1 MPRLCV
7 NRFNK
12 RNIYLRYTIAF
23 ICFCAFAMF
32 PFFIYGK
39 SFLWSSD
46 GMSQHYPTL
55 LYSRSWLREVL
66 TNIFSGKRPFFPNW
80 TLNLGYGQDVI
91 GNIINF
97 RPFNFL
103 WGFMPFL
110 NTEPYLVF
118 RSVLSLYLCGIA
130 FMQFIKHKTTDHTS
144 ILLSTMMY
152 CFCGFA
158 LFFMARHTFFLE
170 MMFYLPLLLVGVER
184 IFEKKF
190 SLMFILMIFFSSLSY
205 FYFVFMVTVPTV
217 IYAFFYYFEYFDRA
231 ERSVK
236 HFICIVMRFA
246 WQYLIG
252 VLGAAVA
259 LAPTVFRVL
268 ASSRGNDVAN
278 SSVFFWDFSVY
289 ENIIKGMVDSN
300 EFGIYGHVGMS
311 GLAVFLIAY
320 TITASR
326 GDKSKRNDLWQLLI
340 YTVTMCV
347 PLLTQLFNGLGGKT
361 MRWIFVFSFWVC
373 VVVAKN
379 FTSLFKMS
387 IKAIYRAFIYTGV
400 YVMLYILLV
409 ELRDGSIGT
418 GMMWVLFYLVAIFA
432 FSYRSLVLKKEPERM
447 QKSRKRF
454 SIFLMCTLCLEIG
467 MQSYEMYSPLKSD
480 YISSYIDAG
489 RVVSGGRDNPSLAMD
504 MVEDDSLYRIDVNVA
519 GNTNKYVQNNYGIRN
534 NTYGIGSYYS
544 FSESAI
550 CNYSLELGNSQQN
563 VPFLMLGYD
572 QRTIL
577 NELAGVKY
585 YTTFESSP
593 VRVPYGYSLVDSRQ
607 RTLSDGKEVKESVY
621 RNDLAL
627 PLMYVYDS
635 IIPRSTYDK
644 LPVNYKE
651 MALIQGAVTDALLE
665 FPQQDI
671 VSFDQT
677 LYTNDQ
683 FQNLLRE
690 AAANSSD
697 IEIRDNAILVK
708 KASTS
713 VSIPLSSEASG
724 ELYFLMENVRFESVN
739 PATYDGSQ
747 KGGLL
752 ATIRKWFSEERWEPE
767 SASTISVSCPN
778 TGRSD
783 SVSLYDKTYQY
794 AFGAR
799 DLAMN
804 LCNGKVPKSITVRFS
819 RPGMYYFTNAEVV
832 VRDMEQYKKYVE
844 ERKNTPVYYINTD
857 TNVIQGHIDCDQ
869 KKIVCIAVPY
879 SKGWTATVNGQKA
892 QIYKGNG
899 MYMLVEVP
907 AGSNDVCLYFR
918 TPGFKIGLLISMATI
933 LLFTLALITVK
944 IVRRIKR
951 KKALALAAASGLEF
965 EDYDEDEYDDNDDG
979 PEDEPEDD
987 DNGKGPDKD
996 PEGDGPKDA
1005 PEGEKPE
1012 EDDSEDKDDDRAK
1025 ADRPKRGPKDT
1036 DEPKDEDPED
1046 GGAKSRKK
1054 SGKKGKNKP
1063 GTSTKHP
1070 GIRRV

>member
-1 MPRLCV
+1 MPRLCE

-23 ICFCAFAMF
+23 AFFCAFAMF

-55 LYSRSWLREVL
+55 LYSRSWLQEVL
-66 TNIFSGKRPFFPNW
+66 RNIFSGKRPFFPNW
-80 TLNLGYGQDVI
+80 SLNLGYGQDVI

-103 WGFMPFL
+103 WGFVPFL
-110 NTEPYLVF
+110 NTEPYLIF
-118 RSVLSLYLCGIA
+118 RSVVSLYLCGIA
-130 FMQFIKHKTTDHTS
+130 FMRFIKNKTTDHTS
-144 ILLSTMMY
+144 ILISTMMY
-152 CFCGFA
+152 TFCGFS

-190 SLMFILMIFFSSLSY
+190 SLLFILMVFFSSLSY

-217 IYAFFYYFEYFDRA
+217 IYAIFYYFEKFERQ
-231 ERSVK
+231 ERSVL
-236 HFICIVMRFA
+236 HFLGIILRFA

-259 LAPTVFRVL
+259 LLPTIFRVL

-278 SSVFFWDFSVY
+278 SSLFFWDFSVY
-289 ENIIKGMVDSN
+289 ENIIRGMVDSN

-320 TITASR
+320 TVTSSK
-326 GDKSKRNDLWQLLI
+326 GDKSRRNDLWQLLI
-340 YTVTMCV
+340 YTVTMCI
-347 PLLTQLFNGLGGKT
+347 PFLTQLFNGLGGKT
-361 MRWIFVFSFWVC
+361 MRWVFVFSFWVC
-373 VVVAKN
+373 VIVAKN

-387 IKAIYRAFIYTGV
+387 IKAIYRAFIFTGA
-400 YVMLYILLV
+400 YVMLYLLIV
-409 ELRDGSIGT
+409 ELRDADLGT
-418 GMMWVLFYLVAIFA
+418 GLMWVLFYLVAVFA
-432 FSYRSLVLKKEPERM
+432 FSYHSLVLKKDPERM
-447 QKSRKRF
+447 RKNRKRF
-454 SIFLMCTLCLEIG
+454 SIFLMCALCIEIG

-489 RVVSGGRDNPSLAMD
+489 KVVSGGRDNPVSAMD

-519 GNTNKYVQNNYGIRN
+519 GQSNKYVQNNYGIRN
-534 NTYGIGSYYS
+534 HTYGIGSYYS
-544 FSESAI
+544 FSESSI
-550 CNYSLELGNSQQN
+550 CNYSLELGNTQQN

-585 YTTFESSP
+585 YTTFETDGK
-593 VRVPYGYSLVDSRQ
+593 RVPYGYSLVGKREKI
-607 RTLSDGKEVKESVY
+607 LSTGKEVTESVY

-635 IIPRSTYDK
+635 IIPRTTYDK
-644 LPVNYKE
+644 LPANYKE
-651 MALIQGAVTDALLE
+651 MALIQGAVTDAPLD

-671 VSFDQT
+671 VSFDKT
-677 LYTNDQ
+677 LHSYDQ
-683 FQNLLRE
+683 FMAVLRSHSG
-690 AAANSSD
+690 NGTD
-697 IEIRDNAILVK
+697 FEIRNDGVLVK
-708 KASTS
+708 KSN
-713 VSIPLSSEASG
+713 LSFTLPMPSDTSG
-724 ELYFLMENVRFESVN
+724 ELYVVFENMRFESIN
-739 PATYDGSQ
+739 PATYSGETS
-747 KGGLL
+747 KGLM
-752 ATIRKWFSEERWEPE
+752 ATFRKWFSEDRWEPD
-767 SASTISVSCPN
+767 SATTLTVSCPN
-778 TGRSD
+778 TNRSD

-804 LCNGKVPKSITVRFS
+804 LGHGAVPKTVTVRFS
-819 RPGMYYFTNAEVV
+819 RPGMYYFTNTEVV
-832 VRDMEQYKKYVE
+832 ARDMEQYEKYVA
-844 ERKNTPVYYINTD
+844 ERKNTNVYYINTT

-879 SKGWTATVNGQKA
+879 AKGWTATLNGQKVPVY
-892 QIYKGNG
+892 QGNG

-907 AGSNDVCLYFR
+907 AGSWDLCLTFN
-918 TPGFKIGLLISMATI
+918 TPGFKLGLLVSMATI

-944 IVRRIKR
+944 VVARIRR
-951 KKALALAAASGLEF
+951 KKALLAGS
-965 EDYDEDEYDDNDDG
+965 EDDGDYEDDEDIEDIEDAEADDVEGDEDSE
-979 PEDEPEDD
+979 EDEDS
-987 DNGKGPDKD
+987 
-996 PEGDGPKDA
+996 
-1005 PEGEKPE
+1005 
-1012 EDDSEDKDDDRAK
+1012 EDDSADNSDDDDDDANGDDDGDDDANGRL
-1025 ADRPKRGPKDT
+1025 
-1036 DEPKDEDPED
+1036 PE
-1046 GGAKSRKK
+1046 
-1054 SGKKGKNKP
+1054 
-1063 GTSTKHP
+1063 
-1070 GIRRV
+1070 IRRV